1 MNTHTHR
8 YKPTSSWP
16 KVITPWQPMPFTCT
30 LPAPASVN
38 IFPCY
43 SLTLPLNALNQVL
56 KGLKTACRH
65 FIHCRD
71 GRFKYKWMH
80 SLSKPQQTPNT
91 LLWWVLE
98 KNALWTA
105 TFTYSVEAVTLLEKW
120 HCNSMIPHKSLNH
133 LALSRTRP
141 HAHNHT
147 SAFVCFLC
155 KLVWNVDK
163 AEVLVHL
170 SFYKR
175 YQGWDASH
183 LDCRSDVVS
192 TCGPKQT
199 WVSIVCEMSTS
210 KSLFDL

>member
-1 MNTHTHR
+1 MRSVRHPAIKENHWLGINTHTQG

-16 KVITPWQPMPFTCT
+16 KVITSWQPMPFTRT
-30 LPAPASVN
+30 LPAPASIN

-56 KGLKTACRH
+56 KGWTTARRH

-133 LALSRTRP
+133 LALSHTRTQSHFCLCLFSLQAHMKCWQGRSACTPFVLQTVSRP
-141 HAHNHT
+141 RRFT
-147 SAFVCFLC
+147 SGPPI
-155 KLVWNVDK
+155 
-163 AEVLVHL
+163 
-170 SFYKR
+170 R
-175 YQGWDASH
+175 
-183 LDCRSDVVS
+183 
-192 TCGPKQT
+192 CG
-199 WVSIVCEMSTS
+199 
-210 KSLFDL
+210 